1 VLIHLKNVLGP
12 QELTKVQELLTDAV
26 YIDGKLSAGLV
37 ASQVKNNQ
45 EIAVG
50 DPKIDAL
57 NKIVMGNLVRH
68 KVYQCAALPLK
79 IASPFYACYQQ
90 GMHYGEH
97 IDDPVMGASGVA
109 DQRYRSDL
117 ALTIFLNQPNDYQGG
132 ELSIQ
137 TDYGLQLIKY
147 AAGDAVMYPAT
158 MRHQVTEVTSGKRL
172 VAVTWVQSM
181 IKDTEQRA
189 LLYQLS
195 RAREKL
201 LRKQPEEEHTKQVD
215 LVYVNLVR
223 KWSEL

>member
-1 VLIHLKNVLGP
+1 MLIHLKNVLGP
-12 QELTKVQELLTDAV
+12 QELSKVQELLVDANYV
-26 YIDGKLSAGLV
+26 DGKLSAGLA

-45 EIAVG
+45 ELASG

-57 NKIVMGNLVRH
+57 NNIVMGNLVRH
-68 KVYQCAALPLK
+68 KVYKRAALPLK
-79 IASPFYACYQQ
+79 IASPFYVCYQQ

-97 IDDPVMGASGVA
+97 IDDPVMGASDLA

-117 ALTIFLNQPNDYQGG
+117 ALTIFLNQPDEYQGG

-158 MRHQVTEVTSGKRL
+158 TRHQVAEVTSGKRL
-172 VAVTWVQSM
+172 VAVTWVQSL

-195 RAREKL
+195 CAREKL
-201 LRKQPEEEHTKQVD
+201 LRKQAGEEHTKQVD

>member
-1 VLIHLKNVLGP
+1 
-12 QELTKVQELLTDAV
+12 
-26 YIDGKLSAGLV
+26 
-37 ASQVKNNQ
+37 
-45 EIAVG
+45 
-50 DPKIDAL
+50 
-57 NKIVMGNLVRH
+57 
-68 KVYQCAALPLK
+68 
-79 IASPFYACYQQ
+79 
-90 GMHYGEH
+90 
-97 IDDPVMGASGVA
+97 
-109 DQRYRSDL
+109 DL
-117 ALTIFLNQPNDYQGG
+117 ALTIFLNQPDEYQGG

-158 MRHQVTEVTSGKRL
+158 TRHQVTEVTSGKRL

-195 RAREKL
+195 CAREKL
-201 LRKQPEEEHTKQVD
+201 LRKQPEEAHTKQVD

>member
-1 VLIHLKNVLGP
+1 MLIHLKNVLGL
-12 QELTKVQELLTDAV
+12 QELSKVQELLADAN

-37 ASQVKNNQ
+37 AGQVKNNQ
-45 EIAVG
+45 ELAGG

-68 KVYQCAALPLK
+68 KVYKRAALPLK

-97 IDDPVMGASGVA
+97 IDDPVMGASDLA

-117 ALTIFLNQPNDYQGG
+117 AITIFLNQPDEYQGG

-158 MRHQVTEVTSGKRL
+158 TRHQVNEVTSGKRL
-172 VAVTWVQSM
+172 VAVTWVQSL

-195 RAREKL
+195 CAREKL
-201 LRKQPEEEHTKQVD
+201 LRKQAGEEHTRQVD